1 MHSVQF
7 CNENL
12 HRVQIAC
19 YEKQMLVKRVPPERP
34 EKGWRSRKRQ
44 QTRQRIADAGL
55 RLFLEHGFE
64 TTTLDAI
71 AEAAGIARRTFFHYF
86 DSKEALLYIYEDE
99 VEHSFRAALAD
110 VDSNT
115 PPFEAMALALRDMIA
130 GFGSER
136 ARKIDIVAHSTDAL
150 RACKQADYERLE
162 SFMFSALADKWPQP
176 EGHLRLRLIAAV
188 GISALKVAVDRWRP
202 DASGS
207 LQAYVDESFAA
218 LRSEMLS

>member
-1 MHSVQF
+1 
-7 CNENL
+7 
-12 HRVQIAC
+12 
-19 YEKQMLVKRVPPERP
+19 MLVKRVPPEHP
-34 EKGWRSRKRQ
+34 KEGWRARKRQ

-86 DSKEALLYIYEDE
+86 DSKEALLYVYEDE

-115 PPFEAMALALRDMIA
+115 PPFEAMALALRDMVA
-130 GFGSER
+130 SFDSER
-136 ARKIDIVAHSTDAL
+136 ARKIDIVLRSTDAL

-162 SFMFSALADKWPQP
+162 SFVFSALAEKWPEP
-176 EGHLRLRLIAAV
+176 RGHLRLRLIAVV
-188 GISALKVAVDRWRP
+188 GIGALRVAVDRWRQ

-207 LQAYVDESFAA
+207 LQDYVNESFAA
-218 LRSEMLS
+218 LRSEMLT

>member
-1 MHSVQF
+1 
-7 CNENL
+7 
-12 HRVQIAC
+12 
-19 YEKQMLVKRVPPERP
+19 MLVKRPNPEHP
-34 EKGWRSRKRQ
+34 QEGWRARKRE

-64 TTTLDAI
+64 ATTLDAI

-99 VEHSFRAALAD
+99 VEHRFRTALAD

-115 PPFEAMALALRDMIA
+115 PPFGAMALALRDMIA
-130 GFGSER
+130 SFGSER
-136 ARKIDIVAHSTDAL
+136 ARKIDIVVQATDAL

-162 SFMFSALADKWPQP
+162 SVVFSALAEKWPDP
-176 EGHLRLRLIAAV
+176 RGHLRLRLIAAV
-188 GISALKVAVDRWRP
+188 GMSALRVAVDRWRL

-207 LQAYVDESFAA
+207 LQDYVNESFAA
-218 LRSEMLS
+218 LRSEMLT

>member
-1 MHSVQF
+1 
-7 CNENL
+7 
-12 HRVQIAC
+12 
-19 YEKQMLVKRVPPERP
+19 MLVKRVHPEHP
-34 EKGWRSRKRQ
+34 KDGWRARKRQ
-44 QTRQRIADAGL
+44 ETRQRIADAGL

-86 DSKEALLYIYEDE
+86 DSKEALLYAHEDE

-115 PPFEAMALALRDMIA
+115 PPFEAMALALRHMIA
-130 GFGSER
+130 SFGSER
-136 ARKIDIVAHSTDAL
+136 ARKIDIVVHSTDAL

-162 SFMFSALADKWPQP
+162 SFMFSALAEKWPEP
-176 EGHLRLRLIAAV
+176 GGHLRLRLIATV
-188 GISALKVAVDRWRP
+188 GISVLRVAVDRWRA

-207 LQAYVDESFAA
+207 LQDYVDESFAA
-218 LRSEMLS
+218 LRSEMLT

>member
-1 MHSVQF
+1 
-7 CNENL
+7 
-12 HRVQIAC
+12 
-19 YEKQMLVKRVPPERP
+19 MLVKRLHPEQDK
-34 EKGWRSRKRQ
+34 EGWRARKRQ

-55 RLFLEHGFE
+55 RLFLEYGFE

-86 DSKEALLYIYEDE
+86 DSKEALLYVYEDD
-99 VEHSFRAALAD
+99 VEHSFRAALAG

-115 PPFEAMALALRDMIA
+115 APFEAMAMALRDLIA

-136 ARKIDIVAHSTDAL
+136 ARKIDTVVHSTDAL

-162 SFMFSALADKWPQP
+162 SFLFLALAEKWPEP
-176 EGHLRLRLIAAV
+176 GGHLRLRLIASV
-188 GISALKVAVDRWRP
+188 GISALKVAVDRWRQ

-207 LQAYVDESFAA
+207 LQNYVDECFAA
-218 LRSEMLS
+218 LRSEVLTSVFAVHNPEK

>member
-1 MHSVQF
+1 
-7 CNENL
+7 
-12 HRVQIAC
+12 
-19 YEKQMLVKRVPPERP
+19 MLVKRVHPEHP
-34 EKGWRSRKRQ
+34 KEGWRARKRQ
-44 QTRQRIADAGL
+44 ETRQRIADAGL

-86 DSKEALLYIYEDE
+86 DSKEALLYVYEDE

-110 VDSNT
+110 VDGDT

-136 ARKIDIVAHSTDAL
+136 ARKIDIVVHSTDAL

-162 SFMFSALADKWPQP
+162 GFMFSALAEKWPEP
-176 EGHLRLRLIAAV
+176 KDHLRLRLIAIV
-188 GISALKVAVDRWRP
+188 GISALRVAVDRWSP

-207 LQAYVDESFAA
+207 LQDYVNETFAA
-218 LRSEMLS
+218 LRSEMLA